1 MAIANTIANT
11 IAATVTNLFKMMRCT
26 MPPLSRSH
34 YRSTLLR
41 LWKHHTSREGTGHP
55 RMRYF
60 YLVHDILGSRKSLR
74 VEIGGRLLPLF
85 TLLPRRVLLGN
96 LRGFK
101 SIKII
106 HLHHVLVH

>member
-1 MAIANTIANT
+1 
-11 IAATVTNLFKMMRCT
+11 
-26 MPPLSRSH
+26 
-34 YRSTLLR
+34 
-41 LWKHHTSREGTGHP
+41 
-55 RMRYF
+55 MRYF
-60 YLVHDILGSRKSLR
+60 YLVHDILGARKSLR
-74 VEIGGRLLPLF
+74 VELGGRLLPLF